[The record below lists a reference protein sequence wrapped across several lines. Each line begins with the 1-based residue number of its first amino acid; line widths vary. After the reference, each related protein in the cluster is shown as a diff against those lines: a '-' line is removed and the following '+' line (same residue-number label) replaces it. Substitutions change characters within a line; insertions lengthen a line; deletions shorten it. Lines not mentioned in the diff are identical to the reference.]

1 MGMAMSNY
9 TKIINFLRANAGA
22 FRAIE
27 IGSKLNLTAKE
38 VREALK
44 MSPDVEMSGYN
55 STDRYSIKRQIPQDR
70 APISRLKG
78 EWKPGLAMNIAMDRC
93 RESRSGEFHAV
104 VISGGEGK
112 FNIFQS

>member
-1 MGMAMSNY
+1 MITNY
-9 TKIINFLRANAGA
+9 EKIINFLRENAGA

-38 VREALK
+38 VRECLR

-70 APISRLKG
+70 APINRLKG
-78 EWKPGLAMNIAMDRC
+78 EWKPSLAMNTAMERC
-93 RESRSGEFHAV
+93 KESRNGEFHAV